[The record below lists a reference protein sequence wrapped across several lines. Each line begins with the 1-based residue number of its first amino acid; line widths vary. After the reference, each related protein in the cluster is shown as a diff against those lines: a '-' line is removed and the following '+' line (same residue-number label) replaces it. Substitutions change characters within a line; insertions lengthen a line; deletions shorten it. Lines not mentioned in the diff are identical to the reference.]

1 MCEGR
6 QFQQAIQRVKKSLFM
21 LRLEEEGVP
30 NLLPPERVCV
40 GGRSE
45 GR

>member
-6 QFQQAIQRVKKSLFM
+6 LFQQAIQRVKKSLFM
-21 LRLEEEGVP
+21 LRLEKEGVA

-40 GGRSE
+40 GGSSE